1 MERDHCRK
9 RNLPNLLSIAI
20 VVTITMI
27 VITPLTVPAMQQPSF
42 TQGQQQQQPMNNTD
56 GAAASSSNQSGTTA
70 SSANIT
76 AAEGPGSVLRL
87 SQANIALDISLMK
100 GYENGHEIFFI
111 ATDASDNKT
120 AAMIT
125 NETGFKVNFAPIL
138 AQAPEAA
145 HGQAYVFTNGI
156 PGQGPLGFQ
165 LPIVNAKPGDQ
176 DYSPLWQTNFV
187 KWNDNATAREL
198 KSVEEIMAAQS
209 NGELTITNTNIIVN
223 SPAIKWQ
230 GGELQVKQN
239 KTITDDTS
247 YGGGQV
253 LNIDTQNMVVTMVA
267 HRGWGP
273 DGKSIYYIVTDAT
286 PEMPATMM
294 GVTNVPLEEQL
305 ATAPV
310 AVDLFQFMNGINGS
324 GPMGFQAGIGAANPD
339 DANYSPMWRISF
351 IEWKDPSKARILE
364 TVSDINAMAQ
374 AEMITITPAMNGTH
388 VVNCPFFD
396 QSTVFEHQ
404 SKSLASS

>member
-1 MERDHCRK
+1 MPSSVSITV
-9 RNLPNLLSIAI
+9 LIIMAALLVS
-20 VVTITMI
+20 VV
-27 VITPLTVPAMQQPSF
+27 VPS
-42 TQGQQQQQPMNNTD
+42 QQQPQQIL
-56 GAAASSSNQSGTTA
+56 AQQQ
-70 SSANIT
+70 
-76 AAEGPGSVLRL
+76 EPGSVLKL
-87 SQANIALDISLMK
+87 SRASIPIDIPLSKGYIDGNIA
-100 GYENGHEIFFI
+100 YFI
-111 ATDASDNKT
+111 AVDASDKKVVSS
-120 AAMIT
+120 IT
-125 NETGFKVNFAPIL
+125 NNTGFPVNYAPLL
-138 AQAPEAA
+138 AQTPNSSR
-145 HGQAYVFTNGI
+145 GQGYIFTNGI
-156 PGQGPLGFQ
+156 KGEGPNGFQ
-165 LPIVNAKPGDQ
+165 IPVANAVPGDQ

>member
-1 MERDHCRK
+1 MEIGNQNK
-9 RNLPNLLSIAI
+9 SWSMLSSVSITVLVIMAVLMS
-20 VVTITMI
+20 VV
-27 VITPLTVPAMQQPSF
+27 PF
-42 TQGQQQQQPMNNTD
+42 QQQQQIL
-56 GAAASSSNQSGTTA
+56 AQQQQQQQ
-70 SSANIT
+70 
-76 AAEGPGSVLRL
+76 EPGSILKL
-87 SQANIALDISLMK
+87 SRASIPMDIPLSKGYIDGNIA
-100 GYENGHEIFFI
+100 YFI
-111 ATDASDNKT
+111 ATDASDKQ
-120 AAMIT
+120 AVSSIT
-125 NETGFKVNFAPIL
+125 NNTGFPVNYAPLL
-138 AQAPEAA
+138 AQTPNSSR
-145 HGQAYVFTNGI
+145 GQGYVFTNGI
-156 PGQGPLGFQ
+156 QGEGPNGFQ
-165 LPIVNAKPGDQ
+165 IPVANAVPGDE

-187 KWNDNATAREL
+187 KWNDNSTAREL
-198 KSVEEIMAAQS
+198 KSVEDIMAAQN
-209 NGELTITNTNIIVN
+209 NGELTITNTNTIVN

-239 KTITDDTS
+239 KTITDDTP

-253 LNIDTQNMVVTMVA
+253 LKIDTENMVVTMVA

-294 GVTNVPLEEQL
+294 GAAHVPLEEQL
-305 ATAPV
+305 ATTPV

-351 IEWKDPSKARILE
+351 IEWKGPSKATILE
-364 TVSDINAMAQ
+364 TVSDITAMAQ
-374 AEMITITPAMNGTH
+374 GGMITVTPAMNGTH

-404 SKSLASS
+404 

>member
-1 MERDHCRK
+1 MSSSV
-9 RNLPNLLSIAI
+9 SITVLIIMAAL
-20 VVTITMI
+20 VVS
-27 VITPLTVPAMQQPSF
+27 VVVPS
-42 TQGQQQQQPMNNTD
+42 QQQQQEQQVL
-56 GAAASSSNQSGTTA
+56 AQQQQ
-70 SSANIT
+70 
-76 AAEGPGSVLRL
+76 EPGSILKL
-87 SQANIALDISLMK
+87 SRASILIDIPLSKGYIDGNIA
-100 GYENGHEIFFI
+100 YFI
-111 ATDASDNKT
+111 ATDASDKEVISS
-120 AAMIT
+120 IT
-125 NETGFKVNFAPIL
+125 NYTGFPVNYAPLL
-138 AQAPEAA
+138 AQTPNSSR
-145 HGQAYVFTNGI
+145 GQGYVFLNGI
-156 PGQGPLGFQ
+156 QGEGPNGFQ
-165 LPIVNAKPGDQ
+165 IPVANAVPGDE

-187 KWNDNATAREL
+187 KWNDNATAREM
-198 KSVEEIMAAQS
+198 KSIEEIMCAQS
-209 NGELTITNTNIIVN
+209 NGESTVTETDIIVN

-239 KTITDDTS
+239 KTITDNTP
-247 YGGGQV
+247 YGEGQV
-253 LNIDTQNMVVTMVA
+253 LNIDTENMVVTVVA

-294 GVTNVPLEEQL
+294 GVANVPLEEQL

-351 IEWKDPSKARILE
+351 IEWKDPSKAKILE
-364 TVSDINAMAQ
+364 TVSDITAMGQ
-374 AEMITITPAMNGTH
+374 AGMITITPAMNGTH